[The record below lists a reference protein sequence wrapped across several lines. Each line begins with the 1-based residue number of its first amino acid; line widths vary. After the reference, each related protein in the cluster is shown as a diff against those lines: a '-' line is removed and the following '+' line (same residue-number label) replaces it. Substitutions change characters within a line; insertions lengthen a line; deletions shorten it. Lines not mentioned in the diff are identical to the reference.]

1 MRGLSITPGVRHGA
15 RERNRGARIF
25 ARHWSIPLAL
35 LIAAGCAEQEDPD
48 LMPSGGASG
57 TTAGSGSDSGSSS
70 GGGGGGG
77 NSSGS
82 SSGGAQAGTSSAGS
96 SSGSANGGSAGS
108 GGGAA
113 GASMAG
119 GGAGGTSAGAGGGG
133 AGGASAGAGGKG
145 GAGGTSGSAGA
156 GGKGG
161 AGGSGGT
168 APVEPCS
175 NGKKDGSETDVDCG
189 GSCTTKCATGKGCD
203 DLRDCVA
210 SNVCDADKCR
220 ANGCNASNCAYTLTR
235 FIVGSTAVKGQVF
248 VDWDSDSL
256 DLRFE
261 MLDATPFDDQ
271 ADSALNWQDDS
282 VEIYVDLNNAK
293 TATYQ
298 ADDFQLNV
306 PRMAG
311 NNVVG
316 IGTNLNTGA
325 VTVTRTSSATGY
337 TLIVGIPWTALNN
350 AAYPSGK
357 TIGFDVAVND
367 DSDGGDRNS
376 QIMLYGGVNNWN
388 NTSQFGML
396 TITP

>member
-1 MRGLSITPGVRHGA
+1 
-15 RERNRGARIF
+15 
-25 ARHWSIPLAL
+25 
-35 LIAAGCAEQEDPD
+35 
-48 LMPSGGASG
+48 
-57 TTAGSGSDSGSSS
+57 
-70 GGGGGGG
+70 
-77 NSSGS
+77 
-82 SSGGAQAGTSSAGS
+82 
-96 SSGSANGGSAGS
+96 
-108 GGGAA
+108 
-113 GASMAG
+113 MAG